1 MVDRQRASTHHAQA
15 MTGRD
20 RPHSGSNQ
28 KGRHTRSREPRRVAS
43 RISTLT
49 LPTAGRRPGQARRIR
64 CRRHQPVQRLV
75 PRQATGGGNILGRH
89 LPAPSWLLSDRR
101 VAPQVRAAL
110 PHLPRAGKDEVLFPD
125 GQDLI
130 GGRRFRL
137 AYRRG
142 GRVERGTRVGRSVAV
157 GRLLGNALELTDGA
171 GLSEDGLPISPG
183 TTVSDPTMPNWRW
196 PATPQ

>member
-28 KGRHTRSREPRRVAS
+28 KGRHTRSREPRRVGS
-43 RISTLT
+43 LISTLT

-64 CRRHQPVQRLV
+64 CRGHQPVQRLV
-75 PRQATGGGNILGRH
+75 PRQATGGSNILGRH

-101 VAPQVRAAL
+101 VAPQGRAAWR
-110 PHLPRAGKDEVLFPD
+110 HSPRAGTDEVLSIWE
-125 GQDLI
+125 QDLI

-137 AYRRG
+137 AYRRS
-142 GRVERGTRVGRSVAV
+142 GRVGRGTRVGRSLAV
-157 GRLLGNALELTDGA
+157 GRTLGNALELTEGA
-171 GLSEDGLPISPG
+171 GLSEDGLPTSPA
-183 TTVSDPTMPNWRW
+183 TTVSDPTMPSWRW